1 MKIVRKSILV
11 NLVLAVI
18 CGTSMP
24 WARSVKAEF
33 APLECVSG
41 NCQIITQVQ
50 DTDLLKTFPASNTK
64 VRLRLDT
71 RNLLQA
77 NSTQETFSYRAY
89 EINGSGQKEIISK
102 TYVKFPTKAKNTK
115 DYQVDLDIKPFI
127 GTKKI
132 YVEWFT
138 SNDKLALT
146 NSFNVKATGSYAN
159 NQAESLNISGSS
171 VDKDAMID
179 FLVNNVKWTANTRG
193 DAKAISVV
201 PDQNTGTVEVNIPI
215 IPSGVRAPLQRRK
228 VSYNETGTGSGTGG
242 TSGTTGG
249 NASMNDADFPLIL
262 ENGNIMALTSSQDP
276 SVPVLVITSNRRIG
290 INDDTPLATLD
301 IAPGNNANAL
311 PIMKF
316 GATPLVSTPVNGAF
330 EYDTA
335 GDLYFTSNGVRK
347 YFVLNPNSSSAV
359 KKLESSSNPG
369 KFLTLSGVN
378 DVVLNGTAGV
388 TLNLPSANGTLAR
401 LEDLGTLPPSS
412 VDASEIA
419 NASITNPKLAPDA
432 VTTDKIL
439 NGTIN
444 LSDLSTSVINAFDN
458 KKLLSSNLG
467 ALSGQAITFD
477 GLHNAVFQSNGSN
490 VNLLLPAGSGTLARL
505 SDIGAP
511 GAGSV
516 TTAALADG
524 SVTNP
529 KLALD
534 AVTTDKIL
542 DGTIQTADLADES
555 VTTAKLK
562 TGHVTLIKMAPD
574 SVDSARVVNESLTGA
589 DIQDGTISGSDILN
603 SSITAADV
611 ALNTIT
617 GANIQDASIFTN
629 DIADGSIT
637 NAKLAND
644 AVTSNKILDGTIT
657 GADIADGTISA
668 NDITVN
674 SLTSTNI
681 LDGTITLSDLST
693 SVINAFDNKKLLS
706 SNLGAFSGQAITF
719 DGLHNAVF
727 QSNGS
732 NVNLLLP
739 AGSGTLARLSD
750 IGAPGA
756 GSVTTAAL
764 ADGSVTN
771 IKLGAS
777 AVTTEKILDGTVT
790 SLDIAD
796 AAITGTDIAANT
808 IGSINI
814 IDGSVTNIK
823 LGASAVTTEKILDG
837 TVTSLDIANG
847 TITGTDIAA
856 NAIGSLNIVDGSVA
870 NDEIGANAV
879 TSNKI
884 LDGTILP
891 VDLDP
896 SVFSSFTVGT
906 NSVTSTS
913 IVDATIQAVDLA
925 NGSVTNPKLADGAV
939 DSVKIG
945 DGTIQS
951 VDLADASITT
961 NKIAISAVTA
971 FNIANNAV
979 TNTRIGPNAVTSDKI
994 DDGTIQT
1001 QDLGLAIITQDRL
1014 ALGAVTSVKIADGTV
1029 ALVDLANDSV
1039 DSNKIVNN
1047 SILAVD
1053 LHPSVFSSFTVG
1065 ANTITTTSILDGTIQ
1080 TADLADGSVTNNKIV
1095 SVDASKITG
1104 TIPVALSTAK
1114 GVLASS
1120 ILDFA
1125 PDHSYFTRTMTA
1137 NTTFTAT
1144 NLKQGNRYVLK
1155 LSGAFIPTFPAHFVL
1170 NPERTY
1176 NPQLQNYYQFEVID
1190 DSALT
1195 PLVLVRL
1202 NQQPI

>member
-24 WARSVKAEF
+24 WVRSVKAEF
-33 APLECVSG
+33 TPLECVSG

-138 SNDKLALT
+138 SNDELALT

-159 NQAESLNISGSS
+159 NQAESLNIGGSS

-179 FLVNNVKWTANTRG
+179 FFVNNVKWTANTRG

-201 PDQNTGTVEVNIPI
+201 PDQDTGTVEVNIPI
-215 IPSGVRAPLQRRK
+215 IPSGVRAPLKRRK
-228 VSYNETGTGSGTGG
+228 VSYNETGTGSGTGS
-242 TSGTTGG
+242 TPVTTGG
-249 NASMNDADFPLIL
+249 NASMDDADFPLIL

-316 GATPLVSTPVNGAF
+316 GATPLVSAPVNGAF

-388 TLNLPSANGTLAR
+388 TLNLPSANGTVAR
-401 LEDLGTLPPSS
+401 LEDLGTLPASS

-439 NGTIN
+439 NGTIVSADIADGTIN
-444 LSDLSTSVINAFDN
+444 ANDITVNSLTSTNILDGTITLSDLSTSVINAFDST
-458 KKLLSSNLG
+458 KLLSSNPG

-524 SVTNP
+524 SVTNV
-529 KLALD
+529 KLGAS

-562 TGHVTLIKMAPD
+562 AGHVTLIKMAPD

-603 SSITAADV
+603 SSITAADI

-629 DIADGSIT
+629 DIAD
-637 NAKLAND
+637 
-644 AVTSNKILDGTIT
+644 
-657 GADIADGTISA
+657 
-668 NDITVN
+668 
-674 SLTSTNI
+674 
-681 LDGTITLSDLST
+681 
-693 SVINAFDNKKLLS
+693 
-706 SNLGAFSGQAITF
+706 
-719 DGLHNAVF
+719 
-727 QSNGS
+727 
-732 NVNLLLP
+732 
-739 AGSGTLARLSD
+739 
-750 IGAPGA
+750 
-756 GSVTTAAL
+756 
-764 ADGSVTN
+764 
-771 IKLGAS
+771 
-777 AVTTEKILDGTVT
+777 
-790 SLDIAD
+790 
-796 AAITGTDIAANT
+796 
-808 IGSINI
+808 
-814 IDGSVTNIK
+814 
-823 LGASAVTTEKILDG
+823 
-837 TVTSLDIANG
+837 
-847 TITGTDIAA
+847 
-856 NAIGSLNIVDGSVA
+856 
-870 NDEIGANAV
+870 
-879 TSNKI
+879 
-884 LDGTILP
+884 
-891 VDLDP
+891 
-896 SVFSSFTVGT
+896 
-906 NSVTSTS
+906 
-913 IVDATIQAVDLA
+913 
-925 NGSVTNPKLADGAV
+925 
-939 DSVKIG
+939 
-945 DGTIQS
+945 
-951 VDLADASITT
+951 ASI
-961 NKIAISAVTA
+961 
-971 FNIANNAV
+971 
-979 TNTRIGPNAVTSDKI
+979 
-994 DDGTIQT
+994 
-1001 QDLGLAIITQDRL
+1001 
-1014 ALGAVTSVKIADGTV
+1014 
-1029 ALVDLANDSV
+1029 
-1039 DSNKIVNN
+1039 
-1047 SILAVD
+1047 
-1053 LHPSVFSSFTVG
+1053 
-1065 ANTITTTSILDGTIQ
+1065 
-1080 TADLADGSVTNNKIV
+1080 
-1095 SVDASKITG
+1095 
-1104 TIPVALSTAK
+1104 
-1114 GVLASS
+1114 
-1120 ILDFA
+1120 
-1125 PDHSYFTRTMTA
+1125 
-1137 NTTFTAT
+1137 
-1144 NLKQGNRYVLK
+1144 
-1155 LSGAFIPTFPAHFVL
+1155 
-1170 NPERTY
+1170 
-1176 NPQLQNYYQFEVID
+1176 
-1190 DSALT
+1190 
-1195 PLVLVRL
+1195 
-1202 NQQPI
+1202 